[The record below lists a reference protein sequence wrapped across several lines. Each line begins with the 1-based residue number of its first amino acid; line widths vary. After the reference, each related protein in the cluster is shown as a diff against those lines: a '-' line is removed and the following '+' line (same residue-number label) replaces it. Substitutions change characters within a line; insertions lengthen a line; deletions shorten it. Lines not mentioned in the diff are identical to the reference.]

1 MAEPKFRPG
10 DVVRKKSGSEW
21 QGAVVW
27 QCGMSLELPLPMRKE
42 KSRRQR
48 KTG

>member
-21 QGAVVW
+21 QGAVA
-27 QCGMSLELPLPMRKE
+27 GSA
-42 KSRRQR
+42 
-48 KTG
+48 G